1 MDSLIFGLIAL
12 GCSLAG
18 ITCGMLLRL
27 VLPLEHLSDE
37 SKDAVKLGT
46 GMIATLGALVLG
58 LLIASAKGNFDT
70 VNGGLRDT
78 GAKMILL
85 DRTLARYG
93 AETGEIRL
101 LLRHYIR
108 HAVIYNWPEDKARVT
123 TTKTDY
129 PENWASKDGIG
140 DLQARLR
147 ALTPRNE
154 TERELKARAIQIGY
168 EIDHARWLLF
178 EQRGMTALPMTFLVI
193 IVCWFTLLFISFGLL
208 APRNATVL
216 VVLFVCALSV
226 SCALFLMIE
235 LDHPYRGIVKAPS
248 TPLVDALKFMGE

>member
-1 MDSLIFGLIAL
+1 MDSLIFALTAL

-18 ITCGMLLRL
+18 VALGMLLRL
-27 VLPLEHLSDE
+27 ILPQEHLSEE

-85 DRTLARYG
+85 DRALVRYG
-93 AETGEIRL
+93 TETGEIRL

-108 HAVIYNWPEDKARVT
+108 QAVMYNWPEDKAQVA
-123 TTKTDY
+123 TTKDRA
-129 PENWASKDGIG
+129 ESMALKDGIG
-140 DLQARLR
+140 DLQARMR
-147 ALTPRNE
+147 ALSPRSE
-154 TERELKARAIQIGY
+154 EQRDLKARAIQLGY
-168 EIDHARWLLF
+168 DIDHARWLLF

-208 APRNATVL
+208 APRNATVF
-216 VVLFVCALSV
+216 VVLFVCAISV
-226 SCALFLMIE
+226 SCALFLMME

-248 TPLVDALKFMGE
+248 TPLVEALRYMGE